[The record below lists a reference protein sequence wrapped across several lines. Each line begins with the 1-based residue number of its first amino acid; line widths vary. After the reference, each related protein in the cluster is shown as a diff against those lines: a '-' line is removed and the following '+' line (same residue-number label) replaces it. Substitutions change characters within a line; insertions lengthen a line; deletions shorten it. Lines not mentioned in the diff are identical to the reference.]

1 MMLDRY
7 FITSL
12 PALGDLGSVPP
23 MGFAELWE
31 WLADHRRVRL
41 LAGALLLMDDLQQRE
56 SYLAGE
62 VDYLEPTV
70 LSLSQTLGR
79 SPLPAYLVPEAGD
92 SAGSPRRN
100 AADQLWETY
109 FRYAAELAETR
120 KSPFLAAWVGHE
132 VALRNAVAAAR
143 AERLGLEPAAYL
155 VAPEL
160 AQTDDDFGPLLAEW
174 AAATSPLLGQQRLL
188 RAKWGWIES
197 HDPHFTF
204 DDDELLVYTARLML
218 LKQWQ
223 RIAGNE

>member
-12 PALGDLGSVPP
+12 PALGDLGTLPP

-31 WLADHRRVRL
+31 WIADHRRIRE
-41 LAGALLLMDDLQQRE
+41 LAGALLLMDDLRQRE
-56 SYLAGE
+56 SHLAGE
-62 VDYLEPTV
+62 LDYLEPTV

-79 SPLPAYLVPEAGD
+79 SPLPAYLVPEPD
-92 SAGSPRRN
+92 LVAGSARRI

-109 FRYAAELAETR
+109 FRYAADLAETR
-120 KSPFLAAWVGHE
+120 KSLFLAAWVGHE
-132 VALRNAVAAAR
+132 VALRNALAAAR
-143 AERLGLEPAAYL
+143 AERLGLEPAGYL

-160 AQTDDDFGPLLAEW
+160 AQTDDDFGPLLSEW
-174 AAATSPLLGQQRLL
+174 AAATSPLMGQQRLL
-188 RAKWGWIES
+188 RAKWVWIEA

-204 DDDELLVYTARLML
+204 DDDELLVYTARLIL
-218 LKQWQ
+218 LRQWQ

>member
-1 MMLDRY
+1 MTLDRY

-31 WLADHRRVRL
+31 WLADHRRIRP
-41 LAGALLLMDDLQQRE
+41 LAGSLLLMDDLQQRE

-70 LSLSQTLGR
+70 LDLSQMLGR
-79 SPLPAYLVPEAGD
+79 SPLPAYLTPEAGEP
-92 SAGSPRRN
+92 SASPRRI
-100 AADQLWETY
+100 AADQLWEAY
-109 FRYAAELAETR
+109 FRYTARLAEVR
-120 KSPFLAAWVGHE
+120 KSLFLAAWVGHE
-132 VALRNAVAAAR
+132 VALRNAVATAR

-160 AQTDDDFGPLLAEW
+160 AHTDDDFGSLLGEW
-174 AAATSPLLGQQRLL
+174 AAATSPLAGQQRLL
-188 RAKWGWIES
+188 RAKWDWIES
-197 HDPHFTF
+197 RDPYFTF
-204 DDDELLVYTARLML
+204 VDDELLVYTARLIL

>member
-1 MMLDRY
+1 MTLDRY

-31 WLADHRRVRL
+31 WLADHRRIRP

-56 SYLAGE
+56 AYLAGE
-62 VDYLEPTV
+62 IDYLEPTV

-79 SPLPAYLVPEAGD
+79 SPLPAYLAPEAGET
-92 SAGSPRRN
+92 SSSPRRI
-100 AADQLWETY
+100 ASDQLWESY
-109 FRYAAELAETR
+109 FRYVAQLAAER
-120 KSPFLAAWVGHE
+120 KSSFLAAWVGHE
-132 VALRNAVAAAR
+132 VALRNALAAAR
-143 AERLGLEPAAYL
+143 AERLGLEPAAYF
-155 VAPEL
+155 VAPDL
-160 AQTDDDFGPLLAEW
+160 AQTDDDFGSLLGEW
-174 AAATSPLLGQQRLL
+174 AAATSPLAGQQRLL
-188 RAKWGWIES
+188 RAKWGWIEA

-204 DDDELLVYTARLML
+204 DDDELLVYTARLIL

>member
-1 MMLDRY
+1 MTLDRY

-31 WLADHRRVRL
+31 WLADHRRIRP
-41 LAGALLLMDDLQQRE
+41 LAGALLLMDDLRQRE

-62 VDYLEPTV
+62 IDYLEPTV

-79 SPLPAYLVPEAGD
+79 SPLPAYLEPEAD
-92 SAGSPRRN
+92 EASSAPRRI

-109 FRYAAELAETR
+109 FRYTAQLAEAR
-120 KSPFLAAWVGHE
+120 KSLFLAAWVGHE

-143 AERLGLEPAAYL
+143 AERLGLDPAGYL

-160 AQTDDDFGPLLAEW
+160 AQTDDDFGSLLGEW
-174 AAATSPLLGQQRLL
+174 AATTSPLAGQQRLL
-188 RAKWGWIES
+188 QAKWAWIGA

-204 DDDELLVYTARLML
+204 DDDELLVYTARLIL

>member
-12 PALGDLGSVPP
+12 PALGDLGTLPP

-31 WLADHRRVRL
+31 LIADHRRIRE
-41 LAGALLLMDDLQQRE
+41 LAGALLLMDDLRQRE

-62 VDYLEPTV
+62 IDYLEPTV

-79 SPLPAYLVPEAGD
+79 SPLPAYLVPEPDEA
-92 SAGSPRRN
+92 AGSARRI
-100 AADQLWETY
+100 AGDQLWETY
-109 FRYAAELAETR
+109 FRYTAQLAAAR
-120 KSPFLAAWVGHE
+120 KSPFSEAWVGHE
-132 VALRNAVAAAR
+132 VALRNALAAAR
-143 AERLGLEPAAYL
+143 AERLGLEPAGYL

-160 AQTDDDFGPLLAEW
+160 AQSDDDFGSLLSEW
-174 AAATSPLLGQQRLL
+174 AAATSPLIGQQRLL
-188 RAKWGWIES
+188 RARWTWIEA

-204 DDDELLVYTARLML
+204 DDDELLVYTARLIL
-218 LKQWQ
+218 LRQWQ